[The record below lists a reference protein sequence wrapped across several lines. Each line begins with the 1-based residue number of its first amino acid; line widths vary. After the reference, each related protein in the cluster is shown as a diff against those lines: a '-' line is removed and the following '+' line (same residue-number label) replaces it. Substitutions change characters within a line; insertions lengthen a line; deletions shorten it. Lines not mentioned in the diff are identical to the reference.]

1 MKRQSRASTYS
12 KGFAME
18 EITLKVTGMHC
29 PKCDAR
35 VEKAVGAIAGV
46 ESVRA
51 DHESDS
57 VTIAYG
63 GVAEILAA
71 AKAAIAAEDFT
82 VED

>member
-1 MKRQSRASTYS
+1 MA
-12 KGFAME
+12 E
-18 EITLKVTGMHC
+18 EIIKVTGMHC

-51 DHESDS
+51 DHEADK
-57 VTIAYG
+57 VELVYDGEPETLEA
-63 GVAEILAA
+63 V
-71 AKAAIAAEDFT
+71 KAAIIGEDFT